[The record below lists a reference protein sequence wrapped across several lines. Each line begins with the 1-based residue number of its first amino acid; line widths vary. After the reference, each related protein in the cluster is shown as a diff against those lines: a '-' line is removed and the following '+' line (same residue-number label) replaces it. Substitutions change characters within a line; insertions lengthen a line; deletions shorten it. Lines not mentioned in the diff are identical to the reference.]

1 MRTIINKSRSKED
14 AHTVR
19 AGQLK
24 EEGREEAVQV
34 LSHIVTFQTNC
45 SLFHRMK
52 QIFSS

>member
-14 AHTVR
+14 AHIVR

-24 EEGREEAVQV
+24 EEGREEAVKV
-34 LSHIVTFQTNC
+34 LSRIVTFQINY
-45 SLFHRMK
+45 SLFHGMK